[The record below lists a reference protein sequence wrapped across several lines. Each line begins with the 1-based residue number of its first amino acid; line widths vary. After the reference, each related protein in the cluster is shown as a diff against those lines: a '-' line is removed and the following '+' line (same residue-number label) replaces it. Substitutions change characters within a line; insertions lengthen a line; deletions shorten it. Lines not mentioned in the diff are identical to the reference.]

1 MQKVYARDAEGRE
14 KLLALVRREGRT
26 AFVCPIDKYDEKDEA
41 GSLQFA
47 VGFPITDVREAEAA
61 PER

>member
-14 KLLALVRREGRT
+14 RMLALVRKGERT
-26 AFVCPIDKYDEKDEA
+26 AFVCPIDKYDEQDEA

-47 VGFPITDVREAEAA
+47 VGFPIADVRDVETA
-61 PER
+61 PEH